1 MNEVIEQALLR
12 IYLLD
17 AEGRVGIEF
26 PDGFISLE
34 PRAAVFMAQSLMLTA
49 MEADPDM
56 DAEAVVDEFITEH
69 TDKPEPN
76 EVN

>member
-1 MNEVIEQALLR
+1 MSNDTLLR
-12 IYLLD
+12 IFLLD
-17 AEGRVGIEF
+17 EGRVGIEF
-26 PDGFISLE
+26 PDGFITLE

-56 DAEAVVDEFITEH
+56 DAEKVVDEYIDEH
-69 TDKPEPN
+69 TRPQPN

>member
-1 MNEVIEQALLR
+1 MDAALR
-12 IYLLD
+12 IFLLE
-17 AEGRVGIEF
+17 EGLVGIEF

-34 PRAAVFMAQSLMLTA
+34 PEVAVHMAQSLMLTA

-56 DAEAVVDEFITEH
+56 DAEAVVDQYIKDH
-69 TDKPEPN
+69 TDTSPKPN

>member
-1 MNEVIEQALLR
+1 MDDAILR
-12 IYLLD
+12 IFLLD
-17 AEGRVGIEF
+17 DEGRVGIEF
-26 PDGFISLE
+26 PDGFISLQ

-56 DAEAVVDEFITEH
+56 DAEAVVDEYISEH
-69 TDKPEPN
+69 TDKPTPN